1 MCVCVCVCRSVSLW
15 LCAYMLCVGVRLVCC
30 VHGALPFFVLPKCPR
45 VQMRAVVHRYMHRTH
60 THRVKGRWC
69 GRSDESPE
77 HTCMQYGQPVS
88 LCLGVRVTGVCVL
101 FFLVTCCCFSYCLPC
116 MCTSGLHAETHN
128 TRTHTHIH
136 TRTRVHACTHL
147 EDFAAFTISTDVCL
161 FGFCDCLFCV

>member
-1 MCVCVCVCRSVSLW
+1 MCVYAVCRSTSRV
-15 LCAYMLCVGVRLVCC
+15 LCALCL
-30 VHGALPFFVLPKCPR
+30 AILCPR

-77 HTCMQYGQPVS
+77 HMCMQYGQPVS

-128 TRTHTHIH
+128 TRTHTHTHINTH
-136 TRTRVHACTHL
+136 TCTCMQTL
-147 EDFAAFTISTDVCL
+147 G
-161 FGFCDCLFCV
+161 GFCCIYHLN

>member
-1 MCVCVCVCRSVSLW
+1 MQ
-15 LCAYMLCVGVRLVCC
+15 
-30 VHGALPFFVLPKCPR
+30 PFFALPKCPR

-128 TRTHTHIH
+128 TRTHTHTH
-136 TRTRVHACTHL
+136 THTHTCTCMHTLGGLCYLLSQLMLFVWSFLSLCLFVLSFLFSFSCSKSARTRALSLFFGHL
-147 EDFAAFTISTDVCL
+147 
-161 FGFCDCLFCV
+161 